1 MKIKTVLIL
10 FISATLTFNCTQ
22 KENSENIISKGAK
35 MSSNHAE
42 EKADS
47 IIALMT
53 LDEKIAYT
61 GGDRI
66 FFIRPIERL
75 SLPEVYF
82 SDATQGIH
90 IRYKFDDI
98 DLTEYAMDKSTAF
111 PSPIALAATWNT
123 ELSSNYA
130 RSVGEECRA
139 GGIGVL
145 LGPGMNIYRNSQC
158 GRNFEYFGEDP
169 YLAARMIENYVSGVQ
184 STGTVATL
192 KHFVANNTDFFRR
205 KSNSV
210 VDERTLN
217 EIYMPAFKAG
227 IDAGAKAVMTSYN
240 LLNNEWC
247 GESDYVINY
256 LLKDQLGFKGLV
268 MTDWWSVGDG
278 VKLAKSG
285 QDLEMPYTIALDSA
299 KELLASGQIVEE
311 DIDRMVKSI
320 LKMCFEMGLYEGK
333 PEKEFYNTFPEH
345 VEVALN
351 TAREGIVL
359 LKNDN
364 ILPINKD
371 VKNILLT
378 GDYVEELLLGGGSGT
393 VEGYDVVTM
402 LKAIK
407 DEFGDRVKFVKNPSI
422 AEIKNADLV
431 LCNTGTVDS
440 EGYDR
445 PFALPAKQ
453 ENKVL
458 KCVKNNPNTVVIVS
472 SGSGIRM
479 ADWNEK
485 AAAIMCTWYAGQI
498 GNVAIAEILSGKTNP
513 SGKLPMTIEK
523 EFSDSPAFGYMKGED
538 FYTGWN
544 SEGEKAHPIY
554 DVEYDEG
561 VFVGYRWYENKNI
574 EPLYPFGHGLSYSK
588 FNFSNIS
595 LSNQEISDDDEIV
608 ISLDIT
614 NNSDVTGSEI
624 IQLYIE
630 DVDASV
636 ERPKKELKG
645 FIKVNLLAGETKN
658 VNLAIDKK
666 DLSFWNP
673 KTKDWDA
680 EKGKFKLHIG
690 NSSKDIK
697 EIKEISLI

>member
-1 MKIKTVLIL
+1 MKFNTVLIL
-10 FISATLTFNCTQ
+10 FISAALTFNCTQ
-22 KENSENIISKGAK
+22 NENSENIISKGAK

-47 IIALMT
+47 ILALMT

-82 SDATQGIH
+82 TDATQGIH

-210 VDERTLN
+210 VDERSLH

-268 MTDWWSVGDG
+268 MTDWWSVEDG

-299 KELLASGQIVEE
+299 KELLTSGQIVEE

-320 LKMCFEMGLYEGK
+320 LKMCFEMGLYERK

-364 ILPINKD
+364 VLPINKD

-393 VEGYDVVTM
+393 VEGYDVITM

-422 AEIKNADLV
+422 AEIRNADLV

-445 PFALPAKQ
+445 PFALPTKQ

-458 KCVKNNPNTVVIVS
+458 KCVENNPNTVVIVS
-472 SGSGIRM
+472 SGSAIRM
-479 ADWNEK
+479 TEWNIK
-485 AAAIMCTWYAGQI
+485 AAAIMYTWYAGQI

-561 VFVGYRWYENKNI
+561 VFVGYRWFDNKNI
-574 EPLYPFGHGLSYSK
+574 EPLYPFGHGLSYSE
-588 FNFSNIS
+588 FTLSNIS
-595 LSNQEISDDDEIV
+595 LSNKEISDEDEIV

-658 VNLAIDKK
+658 VKLSIDKK

-673 KTKDWDA
+673 KTKDWYA